1 MMSHG
6 ATRQPRARSQL
17 RRSAVVVYATLGINA
32 LCIPTSAS
40 DWTEQLGSERARALL
55 LPVANCLVSIS
66 KLIGVDRPYLT
77 ARELFLSMTNKKEPD
92 DATDR

>member
-6 ATRQPRARSQL
+6 ATRAPRARAQL

-32 LCIPTSAS
+32 LCIPTSVS
-40 DWTEQLGSERARALL
+40 DWAEQLGSERARALL
-55 LPVANCLVSIS
+55 MPVANCLVSIS
-66 KLIGVDRPYLT
+66 NLTVADRPYLT

-92 DATDR
+92 DVIDR